1 MATIPNGTEERI
13 KLYATAKI
21 ITYQTALTELLTNA
35 LDTAGH
41 IDWYLTDPEDPA
53 GRIRIRGDLAA
64 IRRILEFFGYAE
76 SAPKPANGGVH
87 ARPALFR
94 HTTGRQVL
102 MAPVSKARDDRLD

>member
-1 MATIPNGTEERI
+1 MAVIPNGTEERI
-13 KLYATAKI
+13 KLYATAKT

-53 GRIRIRGDLAA
+53 GRVRIRGDLAA
-64 IRRILEFFGYAE
+64 IRRTLGFFGYSEAP
-76 SAPKPANGGVH
+76 PKPATGGVH

-94 HTTGRQVL
+94 HPAGREVL
-102 MAPVSKARDDRLD
+102 VAPVSKARDSGLD